1 MLEWPKENPNVET
14 SRHELL
20 SFEEYGKKV
29 EENPVAACRP
39 TYLYMLDMLKHFGKT
54 EEGDYK
60 LFDMDHLN
68 SPAVYGQHGVQKSL
82 IQNLINFEE
91 EGFNNKFILLVGPN
105 GSSKSS
111 IVKKLISGLE
121 EYSNTDEGTL
131 FTFSWVFPIEQ
142 YTKGSLGLKSEK
154 VHSNLN
160 TYAHLE
166 DKDILAIMNSDLKDH
181 PLLLIPIEERKEVL
195 NKLLED
201 HPKALDS
208 VQKSYLYNGDL
219 STRNK
224 MIYDALLKN
233 YKGSHQEVLKHIRIE
248 RFEISRRY
256 STSAITIEPQMHV
269 DAQMQQITMD
279 RRLAS
284 LPPSLQ
290 SLNLFSMKGEVVLAN
305 RGILEFSDLLKR
317 PLDTFKYLLMTME
330 TRNINLHGI
339 LTDLDIFFVGTSNEV
354 HLAAFKQHPDFNSFK
369 GRFNFIRVPYLLNY
383 KEETQIYEKQV
394 EWIKDKTIFEPHALK
409 ALCLFSVMTR
419 LRYPQVKNYPDK
431 TLANITTNLTPL
443 EKAILLAEKIAP
455 ERLDSESQNILIS
468 NIGKVQSEFEYE
480 NMYEGKFGISPR
492 DIKKVIYKLA
502 SLYKNIT
509 FIEIIEYL
517 NKLITKK
524 NDFDFLNMT
533 PQADYHHPA
542 RFIALIKDYFLDGF
556 EKELRTSLGL
566 VDARSYEDYIK
577 RYIENVKALVKGEKK
592 KNEITGK
599 FEEHDDYFIK
609 EFENSINLKEDPMK
623 FRSHLL
629 SKMGAYS
636 LDNPGKAINYT
647 EVFPNL
653 VDRLQQSF
661 RDEQKKVIQ
670 NISKNIVFLEAK
682 FTENGGEK
690 SLNHHLSKEQL
701 EQFEKTISNLT
712 ENFGYSELGALS
724 LIKFLIKERY

>member
-1 MLEWPKENPNVET
+1 MFEWPKENPNQET

-29 EENPVAACRP
+29 EENPVLSCRP
-39 TYLYMLDMLKHFGKT
+39 TYLYLLDMLKHFGKT

-60 LFDMDHLN
+60 LFDIDHLD
-68 SPAVYGQHGVQKSL
+68 SPAVFGQHGVQKAL

-111 IVKKLISGLE
+111 IVKKIISGLE
-121 EYSNTDEGTL
+121 EYSKTDDGML
-131 FTFSWVFPIEQ
+131 HTFSWVFPIEQ
-142 YTKGSLGLKSEK
+142 YTKGSLGLKSDN
-154 VHSNLN
+154 VHGNLN

-181 PLLLIPIEERKEVL
+181 PLLLIPVEERRGIL
-195 NKLLED
+195 DNLLKD
-201 HPKALDS
+201 HPQALDS
-208 VQKSYLYNGDL
+208 VKKSYIYNGDL

-224 MIYDALLKN
+224 MIYEALLKN
-233 YKGSHQEVLKHIRIE
+233 YKGSHTEVLKHIRIE

-279 RRLAS
+279 RRLSS

-290 SLNLFSMKGEVVLAN
+290 SLNLFSLKGEVVLAN
-305 RGILEFSDLLKR
+305 RGLLEFSDLLKR

-330 TRNINLHGI
+330 TRNVNLQGI

-383 KEETQIYEKQV
+383 KEEIQIYEKQV
-394 EWIKDKTIFEPHALK
+394 EWIKDKTSFEPHALE

-443 EKAILLAEKIAP
+443 EKAMLLAEKIAP
-455 ERLDSESQNILIS
+455 ERLDTESKNILIS
-468 NIGKVQSEFEYE
+468 NIDTVKSEFEYE

-492 DIKKVIYKLA
+492 DIKKVLYKLS

-517 NKLITKK
+517 GKLITKK

-556 EKELRTSLGL
+556 EKELRTCLGL
-566 VDARSYEDYIK
+566 VDERSYEDYIK
-577 RYIENVKALVKGEKK
+577 RYIENVNAMVKGEKR

-599 FEEHDDYFIK
+599 FEEYDDYFIK
-609 EFENSINLKEDPMK
+609 EFENSINLKEDAVK

-636 LDNPGKAINYT
+636 LDHPGKTISYM

-661 RDEQKKVIQ
+661 RDEQKKVIEAM
-670 NISKNIVFLEAK
+670 SKNIVFLEAK
-682 FTENGGEK
+682 YTQK
-690 SLNHHLSKEQL
+690 DSDKQINHTITKDQI
-701 EQFEKTISNLT
+701 EQFERTIENLTSNLGYT
-712 ENFGYSELGALS
+712 EAGAIN

>member
-1 MLEWPKENPNVET
+1 MFEWPKENPNKET
-14 SRHELL
+14 AKHELL

-29 EENPVAACRP
+29 EENPVSACRP
-39 TYLYMLDMLKHFGKT
+39 TYLYMLDMLKHFGTT

-131 FTFSWVFPIEQ
+131 YTFSWIFPIEQ
-142 YTKGSLGLKSEK
+142 YTKGSLGLKTDT

-166 DKDILAIMNSDLKDH
+166 DKEILAIINSDLKDH
-181 PLLLIPIEERKEVL
+181 PLLLIPLEERKEIL
-195 NKLLED
+195 DKLLED
-201 HPKALDS
+201 HPTAFDS
-208 VQKSYLYNGDL
+208 VKKSYLYNGDL

-224 MIYDALLKN
+224 MIYDALLKS

-330 TRNINLHGI
+330 TKNINLQGI

-383 KEETQIYEKQV
+383 KEEMQIYEKQV
-394 EWIKDKTIFEPHALK
+394 EWIQDKTNFEPHALK

-443 EKAILLAEKIAP
+443 EKSILLAEKKAP
-455 ERLDSESQNILIS
+455 ERLDSESQNILIG
-468 NIGKVQSEFEYE
+468 NISKVQSEFENE

-492 DIKKVIYKLA
+492 DVKKVIYKLS
-502 SLYKNIT
+502 SLYDNIT

-517 NKLITKK
+517 NNFITKK

-542 RFIALIKDYFLDGF
+542 RFIALIKDHFLDEF

-577 RYIENVKALVKGEKK
+577 RYVENVKAQVKGEKK
-592 KNEITGK
+592 RNDITGK
-599 FEEHDDYFIK
+599 YEDYDEYFIK
-609 EFENSINLKEDPMK
+609 EFESSINLKEDAAK
-623 FRSHLL
+623 FRSNLL

-636 LDNPGKAINYT
+636 LDNPGKELNYM
-647 EVFPNL
+647 EVFPSL

-670 NISKNIVFLEAK
+670 TISKNIVFLEAK
-682 FTENGGEK
+682 FVNKDEDN

-701 EQFEKTISNLT
+701 EQFEKTIANLT
-712 ENFGYSELGALS
+712 GNFGYSELGAVS
-724 LIKFLIKERY
+724 LIKYLIKERY